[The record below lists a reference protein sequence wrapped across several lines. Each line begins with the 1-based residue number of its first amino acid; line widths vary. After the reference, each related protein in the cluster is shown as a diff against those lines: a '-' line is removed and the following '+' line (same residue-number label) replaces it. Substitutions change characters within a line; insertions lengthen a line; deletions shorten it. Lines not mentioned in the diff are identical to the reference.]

1 MKKLRGERKQDAAM
15 DQAKFCGVAAAMIG
29 SAVVGAGA
37 SAYSANKNAKAA
49 QAGTQQQIDPRMQ
62 QVLYGSSDPNAPL
75 GGLLG
80 QYQGMLNSPQSSAA
94 NAYASSSGDYLK
106 QYGGQDLSTIH
117 NAATGLMQGNSAPMA
132 PAALVGAASASLPA
146 YAVGSMVDAPAQ
158 NSVDL
163 TGTFQSMLNGGNN
176 QALRDSLTYG
186 TDLTNAQFAKNQ
198 TDVTNNLT
206 RNVLPG
212 IQGGAIAAGQY
223 GSSRQGIAE
232 GNALSDYTNQLT
244 NANTQLGLAN
254 SANTTGQLAS
264 DYQQGQS
271 RALAAA
277 QGLSQQ
283 QYTTALQDANT
294 KNQAEFMNVGNSYDV
309 SKTNAGL
316 QQQTNLANLGT
327 TQQTNMANQA
337 SQLQTNAQNNAGVTT
352 GAGMLGGLLG
362 QANSGLNAG
371 TGYAQGVNSL
381 IQPYLGANQTTTQ
394 PYYANTASNVMGGA
408 LMGSQLGSLFG
419 GSTGSGSSLAN
430 MKGSTSASLGG
441 YNPSSSGIDWG
452 SMSSLYS

>member
-49 QAGTQQQIDPRMQ
+49 QAGSQQQIDPRMQ

-80 QYQGMLNSPQSSAA
+80 QYQGMLSAPQSGGA
-94 NAYASSSGDYLK
+94 NAYASSSSDYLK
-106 QYGGQDLSTIH
+106 QYGSQDLNTIH
-117 NAATGLMQGNSAPMA
+117 NAANNLMAGQPTPIIGSAATG
-132 PAALVGAASASLPA
+132 LPA
-146 YAVGSMVDAPAQ
+146 YAVGNQVAAPAQ
-158 NSVDL
+158 NNINL

-176 QALRDSLTYG
+176 QALKDSLQYG

-244 NANTQLGLAN
+244 SANTQLGLAN

-264 DYQQGQS
+264 DYQQGQG

-283 QYTTALQDANT
+283 QYTTALQDSNT

-316 QQQTNLANLGT
+316 QQQTNLANLSSME
-327 TQQTNMANQA
+327 QANA
-337 SQLQTNAQNNAGVTT
+337 LKNSSVAT

-362 QANSGLNAG
+362 QANGGVNAG

-394 PYYANTASNVMGGA
+394 PYYANTAGNVMGGA
-408 LMGSQLGSLFG
+408 LMGSQLGGLFG
-419 GSTGSGSSLAN
+419 GSTGSGQSLAN

-441 YNPSSSGIDWG
+441 YSPSSSGIDWA